1 MQDFSELERLMDNV
15 NKTLISEFDKKI
27 IEKLGTEVKEN
38 SLNIQTYKDL
48 VKFTK
53 SIETLLWVSNN
64 IQSKVT
70 SGRGFYE

>member
-15 NKTLISEFDKKI
+15 NKTPISEFDKKI